1 MERFVSDGI
10 AGGGGGGGGGDG
22 DGDDDPFWHE

>member
-22 DGDDDPFWHE
+22 DGDGDPFWHE